1 MFNVCLSRF
10 NDLTE
15 AQTSSKMIYYINTS
29 EIPSE
34 LSGEN
39 FISSHVKIY
48 MLFAGWE
55 VRIVKNCDRG
65 LENAARGRRPRAAF
79 SSPRSQ
85 FFTIRTDPKPA
96 NNLFIFFLFFP
107 ALIWLTIGFTQLCY

>member
-1 MFNVCLSRF
+1 MLEKSGNFISPSGQVMF
-10 NDLTE
+10 
-15 AQTSSKMIYYINTS
+15 YHYINTN
-29 EIPSE
+29 EMANNLTFAAKIATYYAPIATVI
-34 LSGEN
+34 
-39 FISSHVKIY
+39 FSHVKIY

-96 NNLFIFFLFFP
+96 NNLFIFFLR
-107 ALIWLTIGFTQLCY
+107 

>member
-1 MFNVCLSRF
+1 
-10 NDLTE
+10 
-15 AQTSSKMIYYINTS
+15 
-29 EIPSE
+29 
-34 LSGEN
+34 
-39 FISSHVKIY
+39 

-55 VRIVKNCDRG
+55 VRIVENCDQG

-96 NNLFIFFLFFP
+96 KTYLFISYYKLANKWVYVTLSLNWQGLRAVYEP
-107 ALIWLTIGFTQLCY
+107 SHKLNLTSERYYVVY